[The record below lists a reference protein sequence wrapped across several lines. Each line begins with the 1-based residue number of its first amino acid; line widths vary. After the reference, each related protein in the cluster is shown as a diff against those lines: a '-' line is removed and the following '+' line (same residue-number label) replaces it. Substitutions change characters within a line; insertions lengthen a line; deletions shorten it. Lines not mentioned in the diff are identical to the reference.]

1 MGLIRFVIIAS
12 GKDNIEVSRVNIF
25 RFIIIRFNIVRFII
39 IIGSGKDYI
48 LKGIR

>member
-12 GKDNIEVSRVNIF
+12 GKDYIEVSRVNIF